1 MKFIENTYNRASS
14 AAVLPETTHHV
25 TTKHFTTTSRPTPER
40 YEQTNNFYLYDRDS
54 HYFCVSHHSIRVHY
68 HYCLCYHL
76 PYEHR
81 GELND
86 PMLLLKTEKLMFEL
100 YDAGYYVQLPLKE
113 LEYYSHRNYAMC
125 THTNGKMFS
134 VDREH
139 AHAVLCGFTDRVIN
153 IRIIGLAVSPVKK
166 YLRGSIRIHERQL
179 VLFIKDSNKCS

>member
-1 MKFIENTYNRASS
+1 MKTLILSAICLTPFLSIFL

-25 TTKHFTTTSRPTPER
+25 TTKHVTTTPRPTPER

-125 THTNGKMFS
+125 THTNGNPPNTTFFMVYPKP
-134 VDREH
+134 D
-139 AHAVLCGFTDRVIN
+139 
-153 IRIIGLAVSPVKK
+153 K
-166 YLRGSIRIHERQL
+166 
-179 VLFIKDSNKCS
+179 